1 MATRKVGRSWPTKLL
16 RFVPSGGG
24 RWPEPIKLPTS
35 RAASRSKTRHLGWRL
50 GITVLDRPFCRRS
63 LSVSLGDPQ
72 HRRSRRHRRED
83 KTLSSLGDVQLAA
96 AGALSPNPV
105 RVCEVDAWS
114 AGDNELVAPTPGHRR
129 DLARLH
135 TRIAALQISFLVWPK
150 DSKCRVLLTW
160 RASIVHSSLVCRST
174 GRPVPDQVLDN
185 AVHQWSAH
193 RIAVAVASGSA
204 PEPSDV

>member
-96 AGALSPNPV
+96 ARALSPNPV

-114 AGDNELVAPTPGHRR
+114 AGGQ
-129 DLARLH
+129 
-135 TRIAALQISFLVWPK
+135 RI
-150 DSKCRVLLTW
+150 
-160 RASIVHSSLVCRST
+160 
-174 GRPVPDQVLDN
+174 G
-185 AVHQWSAH
+185 SAD
-193 RIAVAVASGSA
+193 SGSPPRPRAA
-204 PEPSDV
+204 PHPNRRTADLVPRLAEGQQVPRALDMARIDRA